1 MQKVGKTDEGYIF
14 IMNFKSIAL
23 GALLAIACPLT
34 MNALPYAPEL
44 LQAEQSS
51 TTEGKMQFIPK
62 GNFESWTSQ
71 SIKESGI
78 IGGNTVNLMHI
89 GSPWGSSNVWAKV
102 SGVTK
107 TNVSVYRDSHPGHGS
122 CAKLYTH
129 IVEAKVLG
137 IINIKVLAA
146 GSIFLGNT
154 IQPITDTKNPMA
166 KLNAGLRFTKRP
178 KAIVFDYK
186 THIVKGN
193 RIRQNGIAKGSTVAG
208 QDMADCILYLQKR
221 WEDAKG
227 NIYAKRVG
235 TMVHRFSTSTDWKN
249 NQSFE
254 IHYGDIRNK
263 GFYSSAWALT
273 SGALTKYARN
283 SKGKMVPV
291 REVGWAAANEAPTH
305 LVLQFDSSHGGA
317 YVGTVGNTLW
327 VDNVRLA
334 Y

>member
-1 MQKVGKTDEGYIF
+1 
-14 IMNFKSIAL
+14 MNFKSFTL
-23 GALLAIACPLT
+23 SALLLIMGATSMKAI
-34 MNALPYAPEL
+34 PYSPEYL
-44 LQAEQSS
+44 EANQAEEEMS
-51 TTEGKMQFIPK
+51 GMRFIPK

-78 IGGNTVNLMHI
+78 SGGNTVDLLHI

-107 TNVSVYRDSHPGHGS
+107 TNVSVYRDTHPGHGH

-178 KAIVFDYK
+178 KALVFDYK

-193 RIRQNGIAKGSTVAG
+193 RIRQNGITKGSKVAG

-221 WEDAKG
+221 WEDARG

-235 TMVHRFSTSTDWKN
+235 TMVHRFSSSTNWRN
-249 NQSFE
+249 NQSFA
-254 IHYGDIRNK
+254 IQYGDIRGK
-263 GFYSSAWALT
+263 SFYSSAWALT
-273 SGALTKYARN
+273 SGATTKYARN
-283 SKGKMVPV
+283 SKGRMVPV
-291 REVGWAAANEAPTH
+291 KEVGWANANETPTH
-305 LVLQFDSSHGGA
+305 IVLQFDSSHGGA

>member
-1 MQKVGKTDEGYIF
+1 
-14 IMNFKSIAL
+14 MNFKSFVL
-23 GALLAIACPLT
+23 SVTLLLAGSTSIK
-34 MNALPYAPEL
+34 ALPYAPEYL
-44 LQAEQSS
+44 GVDQSEEQAGS
-51 TTEGKMQFIPK
+51 MQFIPK
-62 GNFESWTSQ
+62 GNFESWSAQT
-71 SIKESGI
+71 IKESGI
-78 IGGNTVNLMHI
+78 IGGNTVTLMHI
-89 GSPWGSSNVWAKV
+89 GGPWGSSNVWAKV

-107 TNVSVYRDSHPGHGS
+107 TNISVYRDNHPGHGH

-129 IVEAKVLG
+129 LVEAKVLG

-166 KLNAGLRFTKRP
+166 KLNAGIRFTKRP

-193 RIRQNGIAKGSTVAG
+193 RIRQNGITKGSAVAG

-235 TMVHRFSTSTDWKN
+235 TMVHRFSSSTNWRN
-249 NQSFE
+249 NQSFT
-254 IHYGDIRNK
+254 IHYGDIRK
-263 GFYSSAWALT
+263 QGFYNSAWALT
-273 SGALTKYARN
+273 SGAVTKYARN
-283 SKGKMVPV
+283 SKGRMVPV
-291 REVGWAAANEAPTH
+291 KEVGWAAANETPTH

>member
-1 MQKVGKTDEGYIF
+1 MKLRTI
-14 IMNFKSIAL
+14 
-23 GALLAIACPLT
+23 LLSMLSFCTFAQ
-34 MNALPYAPEL
+34 MNAIPYAPEFLQEEAQGGTLQL
-44 LQAEQSS
+44 LA
-51 TTEGKMQFIPK
+51 K

-78 IGGNTVNLMHI
+78 IGGNTVTLWNV
-89 GSPWGSSNVWAKV
+89 GSPWASSNVWAKV

-107 TNVSVYRDSHPGHGS
+107 TNISVYRDTHPGHGN
-122 CAKLYTH
+122 CVKLYTH

-137 IINIKVLAA
+137 VINIKVLAA
-146 GSIFLGNT
+146 GSIYLGNT
-154 IQPITDTKNPMA
+154 IQPIRDTKNPMA
-166 KLNAGLRFTKRP
+166 KLNAGLKFNKRP

-186 THIVKGN
+186 THIIKGN
-193 RIRQNGIAKGSTVAG
+193 RVKQNGIMKGSTVTG

-235 TMVHRFSTSTDWKN
+235 TMVQRFNTTTDWHN
-249 NQSFE
+249 NARFTIQ
-254 IHYGDIRNK
+254 YGDLRK
-263 GFYSSAWALT
+263 KPFYNSAWALT
-273 SGALTKYARN
+273 SGETTKYARN
-283 SKGKMVPV
+283 SKGVMMPIK
-291 REVGWAAANEAPTH
+291 EVGWAAENETPTH
-305 LVLQFDSSHGGA
+305 ICLQFDSSHGGA

>member
-1 MQKVGKTDEGYIF
+1 MK
-14 IMNFKSIAL
+14 FKSFTL
-23 GALLAIACPLT
+23 SALLLIMGATSMKAI
-34 MNALPYAPEL
+34 PYSPEYL
-44 LQAEQSS
+44 EANQAEEEMS
-51 TTEGKMQFIPK
+51 GMRFIPK

-78 IGGNTVNLMHI
+78 IGGNTVDLLHI

-107 TNVSVYRDSHPGHGS
+107 TNVSVYRDTHPGHGH

-178 KAIVFDYK
+178 KALVFDYK

-193 RIRQNGIAKGSTVAG
+193 RIRQNGITKGSKVAG

-221 WEDAKG
+221 WEDARG

-235 TMVHRFSTSTDWKN
+235 TMVHRFSSSTNWRN
-249 NQSFE
+249 NQSFA
-254 IHYGDIRNK
+254 IQYGDIRGK
-263 GFYSSAWALT
+263 SFYSSAWALT
-273 SGALTKYARN
+273 SGATTKYARN
-283 SKGKMVPV
+283 SKGRMVPV
-291 REVGWAAANEAPTH
+291 KEVGWANANETPTH
-305 LVLQFDSSHGGA
+305 IVLQFDSSHGGA

>member
-1 MQKVGKTDEGYIF
+1 
-14 IMNFKSIAL
+14 MNFKSFTL
-23 GALLAIACPLT
+23 SALLLVMGATSMKAI
-34 MNALPYAPEL
+34 PYSPEYL
-44 LQAEQSS
+44 EANQTNEQTGS
-51 TTEGKMQFIPK
+51 MQFIPK

-71 SIKESGI
+71 TIKESGI
-78 IGGNTVNLMHI
+78 IGGNTVNLLHI

-107 TNVSVYRDSHPGHGS
+107 TNVSVYRDNHPGHGH

-166 KLNAGLRFTKRP
+166 KLNAGLKFTKRP

-193 RIRQNGIAKGSTVAG
+193 RIRQNGITKGSSVAG

-235 TMVHRFSTSTDWKN
+235 TMVHRFSSSTDWKN
-249 NQSFE
+249 NQSFT
-254 IHYGDIRNK
+254 IQYGDIRGK
-263 GFYSSAWALT
+263 SFYSSAWALT
-273 SGALTKYARN
+273 SGAVTKYARN
-283 SKGKMVPV
+283 SKGRMVPV
-291 REVGWAAANEAPTH
+291 KEVGWANANENPTH
-305 LVLQFDSSHGGA
+305 IVLQFDSSHGGA

>member
-1 MQKVGKTDEGYIF
+1 
-14 IMNFKSIAL
+14 MNFKSFVL
-23 GALLAIACPLT
+23 SVTLLLAGSTSIK
-34 MNALPYAPEL
+34 ALPYAPEYL
-44 LQAEQSS
+44 GVDQSEEQAGS
-51 TTEGKMQFIPK
+51 MQFIPK
-62 GNFESWTSQ
+62 GNFESWSAQT
-71 SIKESGI
+71 IKESGI
-78 IGGNTVNLMHI
+78 IGGNTVTLMHI
-89 GSPWGSSNVWAKV
+89 GGPWGSSNVWAKV

-107 TNVSVYRDSHPGHGS
+107 TNISVYRDNHPGHGH

-166 KLNAGLRFTKRP
+166 KLNAGIRFTKRP

-193 RIRQNGIAKGSTVAG
+193 RIRQNGITKGSAVAG

-235 TMVHRFSTSTDWKN
+235 TMVHRFSSSTNWRN
-249 NQSFE
+249 NQSFT
-254 IHYGDIRNK
+254 IHYGDIRK
-263 GFYSSAWALT
+263 QGFYNSAWALT
-273 SGALTKYARN
+273 SGAVTKYARN
-283 SKGKMVPV
+283 SKGRMVPV
-291 REVGWAAANEAPTH
+291 REVGWAAANETPTH

>member
-1 MQKVGKTDEGYIF
+1 
-14 IMNFKSIAL
+14 MNFKSFVLSITL
-23 GALLAIACPLT
+23 LLAGSTSIK
-34 MNALPYAPEL
+34 ALPYAPEYL
-44 LQAEQSS
+44 GVDQSEEQAGS
-51 TTEGKMQFIPK
+51 MQFIPK
-62 GNFESWTSQ
+62 GNFESWSAQT
-71 SIKESGI
+71 IKESGI
-78 IGGNTVNLMHI
+78 IGGNTVTLMHI
-89 GSPWGSSNVWAKV
+89 GGPWGSSNVWAKV

-107 TNVSVYRDSHPGHGS
+107 TNISVYRDNHPGHGH

-166 KLNAGLRFTKRP
+166 KLNAGIRFTKRP

-193 RIRQNGIAKGSTVAG
+193 RIRQNGITKGSTVAG

-235 TMVHRFSTSTDWKN
+235 TMVHRFSSSTNWRN
-249 NQSFE
+249 NQSFT
-254 IHYGDIRNK
+254 IHYGDIRK
-263 GFYSSAWALT
+263 QGFYNSAWALT
-273 SGALTKYARN
+273 SGAVTKYARN
-283 SKGKMVPV
+283 SKGRMVPV
-291 REVGWAAANEAPTH
+291 KEVGWAAANETPTH

>member
-1 MQKVGKTDEGYIF
+1 
-14 IMNFKSIAL
+14 MNFKSFVL
-23 GALLAIACPLT
+23 SVTLLLAGSTSIK
-34 MNALPYAPEL
+34 ALPYAPEYL
-44 LQAEQSS
+44 GVDQSEEQAGS
-51 TTEGKMQFIPK
+51 MQFIPK
-62 GNFESWTSQ
+62 GNFESWSAQT
-71 SIKESGI
+71 IKESGI
-78 IGGNTVNLMHI
+78 IGGNTVTLMHI
-89 GSPWGSSNVWAKV
+89 GGPWGSSNVWAKV

-107 TNVSVYRDSHPGHGS
+107 TNISVYRDNHPGHGH

-166 KLNAGLRFTKRP
+166 KLNAGIRFTKRP

-193 RIRQNGIAKGSTVAG
+193 RIRQNGITKGSAVAG

-235 TMVHRFSTSTDWKN
+235 TMVHRFSSSTNWRN
-249 NQSFE
+249 NQSFT
-254 IHYGDIRNK
+254 IHYGDIRK
-263 GFYSSAWALT
+263 QGFYNSAWALT
-273 SGALTKYARN
+273 SGAVTKYARN
-283 SKGKMVPV
+283 SKGRMVPV
-291 REVGWAAANEAPTH
+291 KEVGWAAANETPTH
-305 LVLQFDSSHGGA
+305 LILQFDSSHGGA

>member
-1 MQKVGKTDEGYIF
+1 
-14 IMNFKSIAL
+14 MNFKSFTL
-23 GALLAIACPLT
+23 SALLLIMGATSMKAI
-34 MNALPYAPEL
+34 PYSPEYL
-44 LQAEQSS
+44 EANQAEEEMS
-51 TTEGKMQFIPK
+51 GMRFIPK

-78 IGGNTVNLMHI
+78 IGGNTVHLLHI

-107 TNVSVYRDSHPGHGS
+107 TNVSVYRDTHPGHGH

-154 IQPITDTKNPMA
+154 IQPITDTKSPMA

-178 KAIVFDYK
+178 KALVFDYK

-193 RIRQNGIAKGSTVAG
+193 RIRQNGITKGSKVAG

-221 WEDAKG
+221 WEDARG

-235 TMVHRFSTSTDWKN
+235 TMVHRFSSSTNWRN
-249 NQSFE
+249 NQSFA
-254 IHYGDIRNK
+254 IQYGDIRGK
-263 GFYSSAWALT
+263 SFYSSAWALT
-273 SGALTKYARN
+273 SGATTKYARN
-283 SKGKMVPV
+283 SKGRMVPV
-291 REVGWAAANEAPTH
+291 KEVGWANANETPTH
-305 LVLQFDSSHGGA
+305 IVLQFDSSHGGA

>member
-1 MQKVGKTDEGYIF
+1 
-14 IMNFKSIAL
+14 MNFKSFVLSITL
-23 GALLAIACPLT
+23 LLAGSTSIK
-34 MNALPYAPEL
+34 ALPYAPEYL
-44 LQAEQSS
+44 GVDQSEEQAGS
-51 TTEGKMQFIPK
+51 MQFIPK
-62 GNFESWTSQ
+62 GNFESWSAQT
-71 SIKESGI
+71 IKESGI
-78 IGGNTVNLMHI
+78 IGGNTVTLMHI
-89 GSPWGSSNVWAKV
+89 GGPWGSSNVWAKV

-107 TNVSVYRDSHPGHGS
+107 TNISVYRDNHPGHGH

-166 KLNAGLRFTKRP
+166 KLNAGIRFRKRP

-193 RIRQNGIAKGSTVAG
+193 RIRQNGITKGSAVAG

-235 TMVHRFSTSTDWKN
+235 TMVHRFSSSTNWRN
-249 NQSFE
+249 NQSFT
-254 IHYGDIRNK
+254 IHYGDIRK
-263 GFYSSAWALT
+263 QGFYNSAWALT
-273 SGALTKYARN
+273 SGAVTKYARN
-283 SKGKMVPV
+283 SKGRMVPV
-291 REVGWAAANEAPTH
+291 REVGWAAANETPTH
-305 LVLQFDSSHGGA
+305 IVLQFDSSHGGA

>member
-1 MQKVGKTDEGYIF
+1 
-14 IMNFKSIAL
+14 MNFKSFAL
-23 GALLAIACPLT
+23 SALLLFAGSAT
-34 MNALPYAPEL
+34 SKALPYAPEYL
-44 LQAEQSS
+44 TVEQAEEQTGS
-51 TTEGKMQFIPK
+51 MQFIPR
-62 GNFESWTSQ
+62 GNFESWSAQT
-71 SIKESGI
+71 IKESGI
-78 IGGNTVNLMHI
+78 IGGNTVTLMHI
-89 GSPWGSSNVWAKV
+89 GGPWGSSNVWAKV

-107 TNVSVYRDSHPGHGS
+107 TNISVYRDNHPGHGH

-166 KLNAGLRFTKRP
+166 KLNAGIRFRKRP

-186 THIVKGN
+186 THIVRGN
-193 RIRQNGIAKGSTVAG
+193 RIRQNGITKGSAVAG

-235 TMVHRFSTSTDWKN
+235 TMVHRFSSSTDWRN
-249 NQSFE
+249 NQSFT
-254 IHYGDIRNK
+254 IHYGDIRK
-263 GFYSSAWALT
+263 QGFYNSAWALT
-273 SGALTKYARN
+273 SGAVTKYARN
-283 SKGKMVPV
+283 SKGRMVPV
-291 REVGWAAANEAPTH
+291 REVGWAAANETPTH
-305 LVLQFDSSHGGA
+305 IVLQFDSSHGGA

-327 VDNVRLA
+327 VDNVRLT

>member
-1 MQKVGKTDEGYIF
+1 
-14 IMNFKSIAL
+14 MNFKSFVL
-23 GALLAIACPLT
+23 SVTLLLAGSTSIK
-34 MNALPYAPEL
+34 ALPYAPEYWGVDQSEE
-44 LQAEQSS
+44 QAGS
-51 TTEGKMQFIPK
+51 MQFIPK
-62 GNFESWTSQ
+62 GNFESWSAQT
-71 SIKESGI
+71 IKESGI
-78 IGGNTVNLMHI
+78 IGGNTVTLMHI
-89 GSPWGSSNVWAKV
+89 GGPWGSSNVWAKV

-107 TNVSVYRDSHPGHGS
+107 TNISVYRDNHPGHGH

-166 KLNAGLRFTKRP
+166 KLNAGIRFTKRP

-193 RIRQNGIAKGSTVAG
+193 RIRQNGITKGSTVAG

-235 TMVHRFSTSTDWKN
+235 TMVHRFNSSTNWRN
-249 NQSFE
+249 NQSFT
-254 IHYGDIRNK
+254 IHYGDIRK
-263 GFYSSAWALT
+263 QGFYNSAWALT
-273 SGALTKYARN
+273 SGAVTKYARN
-283 SKGKMVPV
+283 SKGRMVPV
-291 REVGWAAANEAPTH
+291 KEVGWAAANETPTH

>member
-1 MQKVGKTDEGYIF
+1 
-14 IMNFKSIAL
+14 MNFKSFVL
-23 GALLAIACPLT
+23 SVTLLLAGSTSIK
-34 MNALPYAPEL
+34 ALPYAPEYL
-44 LQAEQSS
+44 GVDQSEEQAGS
-51 TTEGKMQFIPK
+51 MQFIPK
-62 GNFESWTSQ
+62 GNFESWSAQT
-71 SIKESGI
+71 IKESGI
-78 IGGNTVNLMHI
+78 IGGNTVTLMHI
-89 GSPWGSSNVWAKV
+89 GGPWGSSNVWAKV

-107 TNVSVYRDSHPGHGS
+107 TNISVYRDNHPGHGH

-166 KLNAGLRFTKRP
+166 KLNAGIRFTKRP
-178 KAIVFDYK
+178 RAIVFDYK

-193 RIRQNGIAKGSTVAG
+193 RIRQNGITKGSAVAG

-235 TMVHRFSTSTDWKN
+235 TMVHRFSSSTNWRN
-249 NQSFE
+249 NQSFT
-254 IHYGDIRNK
+254 IHYGDIRK
-263 GFYSSAWALT
+263 QGFYNSAWALT
-273 SGALTKYARN
+273 SGAVTKYARN
-283 SKGKMVPV
+283 SKGRMVPV
-291 REVGWAAANEAPTH
+291 KEVGWAAANETPTH

>member
-1 MQKVGKTDEGYIF
+1 
-14 IMNFKSIAL
+14 MNFKSFVLSITL
-23 GALLAIACPLT
+23 LLAGSTSIK
-34 MNALPYAPEL
+34 ALPYAPEYL
-44 LQAEQSS
+44 GVDQS
-51 TTEGKMQFIPK
+51 EEEAGRMQFIPK
-62 GNFESWTSQ
+62 GNFESWSAQ
-71 SIKESGI
+71 RIKESGI
-78 IGGNTVNLMHI
+78 IGGNTVTLMHI
-89 GSPWGSSNVWAKV
+89 GGPWGSSNVWAKV

-107 TNVSVYRDSHPGHGS
+107 TNISVYRDNHPGHGH

-166 KLNAGLRFTKRP
+166 KLNAGIRFTKRP

-193 RIRQNGIAKGSTVAG
+193 RIRQNGITKGSAVAG

-235 TMVHRFSTSTDWKN
+235 TMVHRFSASTNWRN
-249 NQSFE
+249 NHSFT
-254 IHYGDIRNK
+254 IHYGDIRK
-263 GFYSSAWALT
+263 QGFYNSAWALT
-273 SGALTKYARN
+273 SGAVTKYARN
-283 SKGKMVPV
+283 SKGRMVPV
-291 REVGWAAANEAPTH
+291 REVGWAAANETPTH

>member
-1 MQKVGKTDEGYIF
+1 
-14 IMNFKSIAL
+14 MNFKSFVL
-23 GALLAIACPLT
+23 SVTLLLAGSTSIK
-34 MNALPYAPEL
+34 ALPYAPEYL
-44 LQAEQSS
+44 GVDQSEEQAGS
-51 TTEGKMQFIPK
+51 MQFIPK
-62 GNFESWTSQ
+62 GNFESWSAQT
-71 SIKESGI
+71 IKESGI
-78 IGGNTVNLMHI
+78 IGGNTVTLMHI
-89 GSPWGSSNVWAKV
+89 GGPWGSSNVWAKV

-107 TNVSVYRDSHPGHGS
+107 TNISVYRDNHPGHGH

-166 KLNAGLRFTKRP
+166 KLNAGIRFSKRP

-186 THIVKGN
+186 THIVRGN
-193 RIRQNGIAKGSTVAG
+193 RIRQNGITKGSAVAG

-235 TMVHRFSTSTDWKN
+235 TMVHRFSSSTDWRN
-249 NQSFE
+249 NQSFT
-254 IHYGDIRNK
+254 IHYGDIRK
-263 GFYSSAWALT
+263 QGFYNSAWALT
-273 SGALTKYARN
+273 SGAVTKYARN
-283 SKGKMVPV
+283 SKGRMVPV
-291 REVGWAAANEAPTH
+291 REVGWAAANETPTH